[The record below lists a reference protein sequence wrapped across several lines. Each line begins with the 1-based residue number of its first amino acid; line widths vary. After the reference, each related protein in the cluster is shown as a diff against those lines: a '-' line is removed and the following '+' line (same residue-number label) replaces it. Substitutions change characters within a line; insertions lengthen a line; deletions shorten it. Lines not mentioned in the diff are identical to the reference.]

1 MPETPVRDFTVLRV
15 LGRTRVIA
23 TRGLVGAPLTRRPAA
38 PSALLSVV
46 RKVVSR
52 NVGFVLVAYAFLAT
66 MIGTTL
72 PTPLYPLFEQ
82 RYSFGELMVT
92 VIFGVYAFGV
102 IAGLLVFGNLSD
114 EIGRKPVLLI
124 GLAFSAASAFLFV
137 FAGSLVPIF
146 AGRIASGLSAG
157 VFTGT
162 ATAMLVDL
170 APGGRRRLASFV
182 AVIVNLGG
190 LGLGTLLA
198 GLLADYCRSPL
209 RLPFIV
215 DLGLLA
221 PALFGLLMTP
231 ETVQRTAFRLRLQR
245 LKVPT
250 EVRGVFIRGAAAGF
264 GSFAVAGVFS
274 SVAPVFLGQI
284 LGRTSH
290 ALAGAVVFILF
301 TASIVGQLIVSRL
314 SDQRALVSG
323 CVLLVGG
330 VGLLALA
337 LGIESLAALIAAASV
352 VGLGQGLVIG
362 AGLAAINQRAPVEH
376 RGETASSFFVVMYV
390 GLSLPVIGVGV
401 AAHAF
406 SFCMVGI
413 GFSVVV
419 AVLVLTVLASLS
431 RQE

>member
-1 MPETPVRDFTVLRV
+1 VRR
-15 LGRTRVIA
+15 
-23 TRGLVGAPLTRRPAA
+23 
-38 PSALLSVV
+38 
-46 RKVVSR
+46 VVSR
-52 NVGFVLVAYAFLAT
+52 EVGFVLVAYAFLVT

-92 VIFGVYAFGV
+92 VIFAVYAFGV

-124 GLAFSAASAFLFV
+124 GLAFSAASAFLFDI
-137 FAGSLVPIF
+137 AGSLAPIF
-146 AGRIASGLSAG
+146 AGRIVSGFSAG

-182 AVIVNLGG
+182 AVVVNLGG

-198 GLLADYCRSPL
+198 GLLADYARSPL

-215 DLGLLA
+215 DLGLLV
-221 PALFGLLMTP
+221 PAVLGVLLTP
-231 ETVQRTAFRLRLQR
+231 ETVKRTAFRLRLQR
-245 LKVPT
+245 LRVPA
-250 EVRGVFIRGAAAGF
+250 EVRGVFIRGATAGF

-290 ALAGAVVFILF
+290 ALAGGIVFILF
-301 TASIVGQLIVSRL
+301 SASIVGQLVVSRL
-314 SDQRALVSG
+314 SDRHALVSG
-323 CVLLVGG
+323 CVLLAGG

-390 GLSLPVIGVGV
+390 GLSVPVIGVGV

-406 SFCMVGI
+406 SLRTAGI
-413 GFSVVV
+413 AFSAAV
-419 AVLVLTVLASLS
+419 AVLVLAVLASLT
-431 RQE
+431 RADNAR

>member
-1 MPETPVRDFTVLRV
+1 VRF
-15 LGRTRVIA
+15 A
-23 TRGLVGAPLTRRPAA
+23 TA
-38 PSALLSVV
+38 V
-46 RKVVSR
+46 RAVVSR
-52 NVGFVLVAYAFLAT
+52 NTGFVLVAYAFLVT

-82 RYSFGELMVT
+82 HYSFGELMVT
-92 VIFGVYAFGV
+92 VIFAVYALGV

-114 EIGRKPVLLI
+114 EIGRKPVLLT
-124 GLAFSAASAFLFV
+124 GLAFSAISALLFV

-146 AGRIASGLSAG
+146 AGRVVSGLSAG

-170 APGGRRRLASFV
+170 APGGRRRMASFV
-182 AVIVNLGG
+182 AVVVNLGG
-190 LGLGTLLA
+190 LGLGTLLS
-198 GLLADYCRSPL
+198 GLLADHARSPL

-215 DLGLLA
+215 DLVLLVPAVLGLVV
-221 PALFGLLMTP
+221 TP
-231 ETVQRTAFRLRLQR
+231 ETVQRQAFRLRLQR
-245 LKVPT
+245 LSVPP
-250 EVRGVFIRGAAAGF
+250 EVRSVFIRGATAGF

-274 SVAPVFLGQI
+274 SVAPVFLGAI

-290 ALAGAVVFILF
+290 ALAGAIVFILF
-301 TASIVGQLIVSRL
+301 SASIVGQLFVSRL
-314 SDQRALVSG
+314 SDRRALILG
-323 CVLLVGG
+323 CALLAGG

-337 LGIESLAALIAAASV
+337 LWIESLAALIASASV

-401 AAHAF
+401 AANAWSLRGAGIAF
-406 SFCMVGI
+406 SAA
-413 GFSVVV
+413 V
-419 AVLVLTVLASLS
+419 AALVLTVLVSLS
-431 RQE
+431 RSDE

>member
-1 MPETPVRDFTVLRV
+1 VRF
-15 LGRTRVIA
+15 A
-23 TRGLVGAPLTRRPAA
+23 TA
-38 PSALLSVV
+38 V
-46 RKVVSR
+46 RAVVSR
-52 NVGFVLVAYAFLAT
+52 NTGFVLVAYAFLVT

-82 RYSFGELMVT
+82 HYSFGELMVT
-92 VIFGVYAFGV
+92 VIFAVYALGV

-114 EIGRKPVLLI
+114 EIGRKPVLLT
-124 GLAFSAASAFLFV
+124 GLAFSAISALLFV

-146 AGRIASGLSAG
+146 AGRVVSGLSAG

-170 APGGRRRLASFV
+170 APGGRRRMASFV
-182 AVIVNLGG
+182 AVVVNLGG
-190 LGLGTLLA
+190 LGLGTLLS
-198 GLLADYCRSPL
+198 GLLADHARSPL

-215 DLGLLA
+215 DLVLLVPAVLGLVV
-221 PALFGLLMTP
+221 TP
-231 ETVQRTAFRLRLQR
+231 ETVQRQPFRLRLQR
-245 LKVPT
+245 LSVPP
-250 EVRGVFIRGAAAGF
+250 EVRSVFIRGATAGF

-274 SVAPVFLGQI
+274 SVAPVFLGAI

-290 ALAGAVVFILF
+290 TLAGAIVFILF
-301 TASIVGQLIVSRL
+301 SASIVGQLLVSRL
-314 SDQRALVSG
+314 SDRRALILG
-323 CVLLVGG
+323 CALLAGG

-337 LGIESLAALIAAASV
+337 LWIESLAALIASASV

-401 AAHAF
+401 AANAWSLRGAGIAF
-406 SFCMVGI
+406 SAA
-413 GFSVVV
+413 V
-419 AVLVLTVLASLS
+419 AALVLTVLVSLS
-431 RQE
+431 RSDE